1 MTRRTRVR
9 QHRRRCRCGTTE
21 VVEHDREVS
30 ASEHTA
36 RFSQKRL
43 PPRRGVA
50 KAREQLPEGEEKAM
64 AGAGLEEAKVEE

>member
-1 MTRRTRVR
+1 
-9 QHRRRCRCGTTE
+9 
-21 VVEHDREVS
+21 VEHDREVS

-50 KAREQLPEGEEKAM
+50 KAKELPEDKEKALV
-64 AGAGLEEAKVEE
+64 GAELEEAKVEE